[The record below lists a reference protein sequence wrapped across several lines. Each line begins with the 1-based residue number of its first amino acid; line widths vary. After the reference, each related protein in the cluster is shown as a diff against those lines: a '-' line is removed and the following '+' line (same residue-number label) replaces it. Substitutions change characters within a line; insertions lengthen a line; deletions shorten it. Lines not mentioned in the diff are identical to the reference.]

1 MTFHRKYQLCIIF
14 SLALLASCATVP
26 HTGRKQFNMVSDAD
40 LNSLGIQAFNSVMQK
55 EPASKDTQLTETV
68 RAVSQRI
75 TQAAEALDKPKFN
88 WDVGLVERDV
98 ANAVC
103 LPGGKIIVFT
113 GIIPYAQNEAGLAA
127 IVGHEV
133 AHAVARHGGERLSQ
147 KLALQSALGLSGE
160 ILRGTDGKLD
170 QRTRLILGALGLGAE
185 VGIVLP
191 YSRIHEFEADRI
203 GQLYMARAGYD
214 PQEYVKLWER
224 MAKIKKP
231 PIPVWLSTHPTDDE
245 RIAKLRENLPAAMR
259 EYENAA
265 TKYGAGRAL

>member
-1 MTFHRKYQLCIIF
+1 
-14 SLALLASCATVP
+14 
-26 HTGRKQFNMVSDAD
+26 MVSDAD
-40 LNSLGIQAFNSVMQK
+40 LNSLGIQAFNSVMQQ
-55 EPASKDTQLTETV
+55 ESRSKDKQLTETV

-88 WDVGLVERDV
+88 WDVELVERDV

-113 GIIPYAQNEAGLAA
+113 GIIPYAHNEAGLAA

-160 ILRGTDGKLD
+160 ILRGRDGKLD

-245 RIAKLRENLPAAMR
+245 RIAKLKENLPAAMR
-259 EYENAA
+259 EYENAV
-265 TKYGAGRAL
+265 TKYGAGRTL